1 MYRYAVPIVLA
12 LLPIPALCATVDLN
26 DVSRTDRA
34 ILIVLPEEEKHN
46 APMRQNP
53 EDCGNE
59 RWLTRAGQAMA
70 SELADTLRKN
80 GFGKSAVYSS
90 QSCAAV
96 EAAKLMNLKYKGS
109 LNFLNDVTSSLINRT
124 KNKENLAF
132 FLADK
137 QGEDTLIFMTH
148 KSNITDLSGLYLDYG
163 EAISITVNLAK
174 FESVFEYQVRMK

>member
-1 MYRYAVPIVLA
+1 MLA

-53 EDCGNE
+53 EDCGNK

-70 SELADTLRKN
+70 SELADALRKN
-80 GFGKSAVYSS
+80 GFGKSTVYSS

-96 EAAKLMNLKYKGS
+96 EAAKLMNLKYKGA
-109 LNFLNDVTSSLINRT
+109 LDFLNDVTSSVINRAR
-124 KNKENLAF
+124 NKENLAF
-132 FLADK
+132 FLADR
-137 QGEDTLIFMTH
+137 QGEDTLIFVTH
-148 KSNITDLSGLYLDYG
+148 KGNVTDLSSLYLGYG
-163 EAISITVNLAK
+163 DAISITVNLAK
-174 FESVFEYQVRMK
+174 FEPVFEHQVRMK